1 MVISLMLLII
11 HFFALNNNGA
21 ILKYVSGGSIGE
33 KYNNI
38 QTRIFK
44 DITPINRSQLIVLLK
59 D

>member
-1 MVISLMLLII
+1 MLLII
-11 HFFALNNNGA
+11 HFFALNNNEA

-38 QTRIFK
+38 QTRLFK